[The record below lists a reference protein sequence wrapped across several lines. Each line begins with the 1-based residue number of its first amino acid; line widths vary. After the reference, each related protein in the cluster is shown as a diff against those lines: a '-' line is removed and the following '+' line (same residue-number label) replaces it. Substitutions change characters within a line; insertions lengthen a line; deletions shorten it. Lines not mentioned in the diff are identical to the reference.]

1 MARLEELQQ
10 LWQSQP
16 QPPAAAVD
24 SRGMRLALGGFAR
37 RQNLIHSVKAVLLV
51 WLVWLPLAW
60 VGLSALTV
68 AGAAILLGGAL
79 AVLITDW
86 RSQLGIARLDFTKP
100 SAGFVD
106 SVLERLREPNAHFRR
121 LLWLHMIP
129 ICAGLN
135 LMLAAHSI
143 AAHATATLG
152 PFAGYAIGMK
162 LRSKR
167 YAAEY
172 RPIVERLKAMKM
184 ALEERPQ

>member
-1 MARLEELQQ
+1 MAPLEELQR

-16 QPPAAAVD
+16 QPAMAAVD
-24 SRGMRLALGGFAR
+24 SHGMKDALGRFAR
-37 RQNLIHSVKAVLLV
+37 RQNLIYSVKAALVLGLV
-51 WLVWLPLAW
+51 WFCLSI
-60 VGLSALTV
+60 VGLSALTA
-68 AGAAILLGGAL
+68 AGAALLAGGAL
-79 AVLITDW
+79 AVLVTDW
-86 RSQLGIARLDFTKP
+86 RNQLGIARLDFTKP